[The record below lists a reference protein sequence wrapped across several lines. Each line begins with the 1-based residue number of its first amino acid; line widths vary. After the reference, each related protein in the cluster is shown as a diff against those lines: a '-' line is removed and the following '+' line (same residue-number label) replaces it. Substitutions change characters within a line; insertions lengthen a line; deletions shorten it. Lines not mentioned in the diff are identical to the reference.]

1 MLNSSTQI
9 IISDLTIL
17 KRCARPLFSK
27 ENKGLFFLKQME
39 VYKMQKKIYELEK
52 EFNSNVQCGLSNDQ
66 ISSNKEKYGKNA
78 LEEKKKT
85 PLIIKFL
92 LEFKDPLIIILIIA
106 AIVSV
111 IVDPHEWIESVIIM
125 VVVLINAILG
135 LYQENKAEK
144 SLEALKKMSASSC
157 KVIRDN
163 SIQTIPSEEL
173 VVGDIILVEAGD
185 SIPADARIIECS
197 NLKVEEAALTGES
210 VPVDKNSDYIEE
222 DDIPLGDKKNC
233 LFSSTYV
240 TNGKAKA
247 IVTSVGM
254 STEIGKIA
262 SMLSEQK
269 EELTPLQHKLNKVGN
284 VIGILALSVCVVV
297 FILEMIALK
306 WDWSQFSEAFITAVA
321 LAVAAIPEGL
331 ATVVTIVLS
340 IGVTKMSKKS
350 AIVKKLPAVETL
362 GSCNVICSDKTG
374 TLTQNKMTVTKIYL
388 NEIKDVINL
397 TKEEK
402 KMITYFA
409 ICCDA
414 AIEEKDGKFIRIG
427 DPTELALLDINMVHG
442 ENIKNY
448 NRVLD
453 LPFDSDRKLMTT
465 VIKVDDKYIAITKG
479 APDKVV
485 GLTTNNKEFKAK
497 ALEANTQMAN
507 DALRVLALAIKTF
520 DNMPTADD
528 LEFDMDFVG
537 LVGMIDPARPEVKD
551 AIKIATKAGIKTVM
565 ITGDHIVTACAIAK
579 ELGILKDG
587 DKAITSL
594 ELEELSDEYLEEHIH
609 EYSVFAR
616 VAPKDKV
623 RIVEAWQKNGAI
635 CAMTGDGVNDAPAL
649 KKAEIGCAMGIT
661 GTDVSKEAA
670 DMILTDDNFSTI
682 VSAVKEG
689 RGIYDNIR
697 KCVKYLLSSNIGEVI
712 TIFVASLLTAF
723 GIINL
728 GTPLAAMH
736 LLWINLI
743 TDSLPAFGI
752 GMEEAEDS
760 VMDSKPRPKNEG
772 FFANGYAW
780 KICVE
785 GLIIGGVT
793 LISYIIGEQV
803 SHSLG
808 QTMAFLTLSSTQ
820 LFHAYNVKS
829 DHSVFSA
836 KSYKNKFMNF
846 AFILGFTLQI
856 FVIYCP
862 GVRDL
867 FEFAPLPF
875 SYFAISIGL
884 SLVMVV
890 VMEISKLIKR
900 RNKK

>member
-1 MLNSSTQI
+1 MQKTLNELEVELNSN
-9 IISDLTIL
+9 L
-17 KRCARPLFSK
+17 
-27 ENKGLFFLKQME
+27 NGGLNQQQVEESLAKH
-39 VYKMQKKIYELEK
+39 
-52 EFNSNVQCGLSNDQ
+52 
-66 ISSNKEKYGKNA
+66 GKNM

-85 PLIIKFL
+85 PLFIKFL
-92 LEFKDPLIIILIIA
+92 LQFKDPLIIILMIA
-106 AIVSV
+106 AIISV
-111 IVDPHEWIESVIIM
+111 VVDPHEWIESVIIA

-135 LYQENKAEK
+135 VYQENKAEK
-144 SLEALKKMSASSC
+144 SLEALKKMSASTC
-157 KVIRDN
+157 KVIRNN
-163 SIQTIPSEEL
+163 SLQTINATDL

-185 SIPADARIIECS
+185 SIPADARIIECT

-210 VPVDKNSDYIEE
+210 VPVDKHSNYIDKE
-222 DDIPLGDKKNC
+222 DIALGDMKNC

-240 TNGKAKA
+240 TNGKARA

-254 STEIGKIA
+254 NTEIGKIA
-262 SMLSEQK
+262 NMLNEQK
-269 EELTPLQHKLNKVGN
+269 DELTPLQQKLNKVGSA
-284 VIGILALSVCVVV
+284 IGILALGVCAVV
-297 FILEMIALK
+297 FILEMIAIS
-306 WDWSQFSEAFITAVA
+306 WDWSEFSEAFITAVA

-340 IGVTKMSKKS
+340 IGVTKMSKQN

-388 NEIKDVINL
+388 DDIKDVKDI
-397 TKEEK
+397 TAEEK
-402 KMITYFA
+402 RMITYFA

-414 AIEEKDGKFIRIG
+414 SIEKKNGNFVRIG
-427 DPTELALLDINMVHG
+427 DPTELALLDVNIACG

-448 NRVLD
+448 QRLLD
-453 LPFDSDRKLMTT
+453 IPFDSERKLMTT
-465 VIKVDDKYIAITKG
+465 VIKVNDKFVSITKG
-479 APDKVV
+479 APDRVINLSVNNQDVLDKANKANSEMA
-485 GLTTNNKEFKAK
+485 TN
-497 ALEANTQMAN
+497 
-507 DALRVLALAIKTF
+507 ALRVLALGIK
-520 DNMPTADD
+520 
-528 LEFDMDFVG
+528 EFDYLPKVEELENNLTFVG

-551 AIKIATKAGIKTVM
+551 SIKVATKAGIKTVM

-579 ELGILKDG
+579 ELGILKEG
-587 DKAITSL
+587 DRAITSQ
-594 ELEELSDEYLEEHIH
+594 ELDELSDEYLAEHIH
-609 EYSVFAR
+609 EFSVFAR

-623 RIVEAWQKNGAI
+623 RIVEAWQKNDAI

-682 VSAVKEG
+682 VSAVKQG

-697 KCVKYLLSSNIGEVI
+697 KCVKYLLSSNIGEVL

-723 GIINL
+723 GILNL

-752 GMEEAEDS
+752 GMEEAEES
-760 VMDSKPRPKNEG
+760 IMDQKPRSKKEG
-772 FFANGYAW
+772 FFADGYAW
-780 KICVE
+780 KIVFE
-785 GLIIGGVT
+785 GIIIGLVT
-793 LISYIIGEQV
+793 LVAYVLGSYAFGLEEEIA
-803 SHSLG
+803 HSVG

-829 DHSVFSA
+829 KHSVFSK
-836 KSYKNKFMNF
+836 KSYKNSFMNF
-846 AFILGFTLQI
+846 AFILGFSLQVI
-856 FVIYCP
+856 VIYMV

-867 FEFAPLPF
+867 FEFTPLSF
-875 SYFAISIGL
+875 VQFIICIGL
-884 SLVMVV
+884 SLVMVAI
-890 VMEISKLIKR
+890 MEVHKLIER
-900 RNKK
+900 RKNK

>member
-1 MLNSSTQI
+1 
-9 IISDLTIL
+9 
-17 KRCARPLFSK
+17 
-27 ENKGLFFLKQME
+27 
-39 VYKMQKKIYELEK
+39 MQKKLNDYEK
-52 EFNSNVQCGLSNDQ
+52 EFSSNLQCGLSDAEVLKNR
-66 ISSNKEKYGKNA
+66 EKYGKNV

-85 PLIIKFL
+85 PLFLKFL
-92 LEFKDPLIIILIIA
+92 SEFKDPLIIILIIA

-111 IVDPHEWIESVIIM
+111 IVDKEEWVESVIIM
-125 VVVLINAILG
+125 IVVLVNAILG

-144 SLEALKKMSASSC
+144 SLEALKKMSSSAC
-157 KVIRDN
+157 KVIRAN
-163 SIQTIPSEEL
+163 VIQTIATEDL
-173 VVGDIILVEAGD
+173 VVGDIIIVEAGD
-185 SIPADARIIECS
+185 SIPADALIIESS

-210 VPVDKNSDYIEE
+210 VPVDKNNEYIEK

-254 STEIGKIA
+254 ATEIGKIA

-284 VIGILALSVCVVV
+284 VIGIMALAICVVV
-297 FILEMIALK
+297 FFLEMIAL
-306 WDWSQFSEAFITAVA
+306 DWEWSKFSEAFITAVA

-340 IGVTKMSKKS
+340 IGVTKMSKRN

-388 NEIKDVINL
+388 NEIKDVNHL
-397 TKEEK
+397 SEEEK

-414 AIEEKDGKFIRIG
+414 AIEEKDGKMVRIG
-427 DPTELALLDINMVHG
+427 DPTELALLDINLVHG
-442 ENIKNY
+442 KDIKSF
-448 NRVLD
+448 NRLLD

-465 VIKVDDKYIAITKG
+465 VIKVNDKYVAITKG
-479 APDKVV
+479 APDRVIN
-485 GLTTNNKEFKAK
+485 LSINNNEIKEK
-497 ALEANTQMAN
+497 ALNANSEMAN
-507 DALRVLALAIKTF
+507 SALRVLALAVKEF
-520 DNMPTADD
+520 DKLPSPED
-528 LEFDMDFVG
+528 LEHDLDFVG
-537 LVGMIDPARPEVKD
+537 LVGMIDPARPEVKE
-551 AIKIATKAGIKTVM
+551 AIKVATKAGIKTVM

-579 ELGILKDG
+579 ELGILKEG
-587 DKAITSL
+587 DRAITSQ

-609 EYSVFAR
+609 EFSVFAR

-623 RIVEAWQKNGAI
+623 RIVEAWQKNDAI

-682 VSAVKEG
+682 VSAVKQG

-712 TIFVASLLTAF
+712 TIFVASLITAF
-723 GIINL
+723 GAASF

-760 VMDSKPRPKNEG
+760 VMDSKPRSKFEG

-780 KICVE
+780 KICFE
-785 GLIIGGVT
+785 GVIIGLVT
-793 LISYIIGEQV
+793 LVAYAIGEQV
-803 SHSLG
+803 SHSVG

-829 DHSVFSA
+829 NHSVFSPR
-836 KSYKNKFMNF
+836 SYKNKFMNF
-846 AFILGFTLQI
+846 AFILGFVLQV

-867 FEFAPLPF
+867 FEFSPLTLTNF
-875 SYFAISIGL
+875 GICIGL
-884 SLVMVV
+884 SLIMVV
-890 VMEISKLIKR
+890 IMEISKLIQRHK
-900 RNKK
+900 NK

>member
-1 MLNSSTQI
+1 
-9 IISDLTIL
+9 
-17 KRCARPLFSK
+17 
-27 ENKGLFFLKQME
+27 
-39 VYKMQKKIYELEK
+39 MQKKLHELET
-52 EFNSNVQCGLSNDQ
+52 EFNSSLEYGLKDEQVVLNR
-66 ISSNKEKYGKNA
+66 EKYGKNA

-92 LEFKDPLIIILIIA
+92 EQFKDPLIIILIIA

-111 IVDPHEWIESVIIM
+111 IVDQEEWIESVIIA
-125 VVVLINAILG
+125 VVVLLNAILG

-144 SLEALKKMSASSC
+144 SLEALKKMSAATC
-157 KVIRDN
+157 KVIRN
-163 SIQTIPSEEL
+163 GMLQTINADEL
-173 VVGDIILVEAGD
+173 VVGDIISIEAGD
-185 SIPADARIIECS
+185 SIPADARIIEYS
-197 NLKVEEAALTGES
+197 NLQVEEAALTGES
-210 VPVDKNSDYIEE
+210 VPVNKNNLDIEN
-222 DDIPLGDKKNC
+222 DDVPLGDKKNC

-240 TNGKAKA
+240 TNGKGKA
-247 IVTSVGM
+247 IVTEVGM
-254 STEIGKIA
+254 QTEIGKIA
-262 SMLSEQK
+262 NMLSSQEQ
-269 EELTPLQHKLNKVGN
+269 ELTPLQEKLNKVGSA
-284 VIGILALSVCVVV
+284 IGFLCLGVCLVV
-297 FILEMIALK
+297 FVLEMMAVK
-306 WDWSQFSEAFITAVA
+306 WDWSLFSEAFKTAVA

-340 IGVTKMSKKS
+340 IGVTKMSKQN

-374 TLTQNKMTVTKIYL
+374 TLTQNKMTVTKLYL
-388 NEIKDVINL
+388 DEVKDIDGL
-397 TKEEK
+397 TESEKE
-402 KMITYFA
+402 MLLYFA

-414 AIEEKDGKFIRIG
+414 SIEEKDGKMVRIG
-427 DPTELALLDINMVHG
+427 DPTELALLDVNNVNGGDISKYRR
-442 ENIKNY
+442 I
-448 NRVLD
+448 LD

-465 VIKVDDKYIAITKG
+465 VIKVDDEYVAITKG
-479 APDKVV
+479 APDKIINMSINS
-485 GLTTNNKEFKAK
+485 TIEKENALKA
-497 ALEANTQMAN
+497 NSDMAQN
-507 DALRVLALAIKTF
+507 ALRVLALAIRKF
-520 DNMPTADD
+520 NELPGKQE
-528 LEFDMDFVG
+528 LEVDFTLVG
-537 LVGMIDPARPEVKD
+537 LVGMIDPARPEVKE
-551 AIKIATKAGIKTVM
+551 AIKVATGAGIKTVM
-565 ITGDHIVTACAIAK
+565 ITGDHIVTASAIAK
-579 ELGILKDG
+579 ELGILKEN

-594 ELEELSDEYLEEHIH
+594 ELDELSDEYLEQHIH

-623 RIVEAWQKNGAI
+623 RIVEAWQKRDAI

-697 KCVKYLLSSNIGEVI
+697 KCVKYLLSSNIGEVL

-723 GIINL
+723 GIVNL

-752 GMEEAEDS
+752 GMEEAEDTI
-760 VMDSKPRPKNEG
+760 MNEKPRSKKEG

-785 GLIIGGVT
+785 GIIIGTVT
-793 LISYIIGEQV
+793 LIAYIIGHFSGLENA
-803 SHSLG
+803 HSLG

-829 DHSVFSA
+829 HHSVFSL

-846 AFILGFTLQI
+846 AFIVGFALQI
-856 FVIYCP
+856 LVIYTP
-862 GVRDL
+862 GVQEL
-867 FEFAPLPF
+867 FEFVPLSF
-875 SYFAISIGL
+875 KYFIICIGL

-890 VMEISKLIKR
+890 IMEITKFIKKVR
-900 RNKK
+900 K

>member
-1 MLNSSTQI
+1 
-9 IISDLTIL
+9 
-17 KRCARPLFSK
+17 
-27 ENKGLFFLKQME
+27 
-39 VYKMQKKIYELEK
+39 MQKKLQELET
-52 EFNSNVQCGLSNDQ
+52 EF
-66 ISSNKEKYGKNA
+66 SSNLQGGLTDEQVLKNRETYGVNA

-85 PLIIKFL
+85 PMIVKFL

-106 AIVSV
+106 AVVS
-111 IVDPHEWIESVIIM
+111 IIIDPHEWIESLIIM
-125 VVVLINAILG
+125 IVVLVNAILG

-144 SLEALKKMSASSC
+144 SLEALQKMSAATC
-157 KVIRDN
+157 KVYRNN
-163 SIQTIPSEEL
+163 SLQTIETKDL
-173 VVGDIILVEAGD
+173 VVGDIIYVEAGD
-185 SIPADARIIECS
+185 SIPADARIIDCS

-210 VPVDKNSDYIEE
+210 VPVNKNADYIEE
-222 DDIPLGDKKNC
+222 EDIPLGDRKNC

-240 TNGKAKA
+240 TNGKANA
-247 IVTSVGM
+247 IVTAVGM

-269 EELTPLQHKLNKVGN
+269 EELTPLQHKLNKVGSS
-284 VIGILALSVCVVV
+284 IGILCLVVCAVV
-297 FILEMIALK
+297 FVMEMFTVH
-306 WDWSQFSEAFITAVA
+306 WDWTKFADAFKIAVS

-340 IGVTKMSKKS
+340 IGVTKMSKQN

-374 TLTQNKMTVTKIYL
+374 TLTQNKMTVVKIYTDS
-388 NEIKDVINL
+388 IKEFNNL
-397 TKEEK
+397 TETDK
-402 KMITYFA
+402 KMILYNA

-414 AIEEKDGKFIRIG
+414 SIKTENGRIIRIG
-427 DPTELALLDINMVHG
+427 DPTELALLDLNLAYGEDIN
-442 ENIKNY
+442 NY
-448 NRVLD
+448 RRLLD

-465 VIKVDDKYIAITKG
+465 VIKVDEKYVAITKG
-479 APDKVV
+479 APDKVIN
-485 GLTTNNKEFKAK
+485 LSINPESEKEAALNANKE
-497 ALEANTQMAN
+497 MATN
-507 DALRVLALAIKTF
+507 ALRVLALATKEF
-520 DNMPTADD
+520 DKLPTAEE
-528 LEFDMDFVG
+528 LEYDMNFVG
-537 LVGMIDPARPEVKD
+537 LVGMIDPARPEVKES
-551 AIKIATKAGIKTVM
+551 IKVATKAGIKTVM

-579 ELGILKDG
+579 ELGILKEG
-587 DKAITSL
+587 DRAITSQ
-594 ELEELSDEYLEEHIH
+594 ELDELSDEYLEEHIH
-609 EYSVFAR
+609 EFSVFAR

-623 RIVEAWQKNGAI
+623 RIVEAWQKRDAI

-697 KCVKYLLSSNIGEVI
+697 KCVKYLLSSNIGEVL
-712 TIFVASLLTAF
+712 TIFIASLLGVIGFLTGEDA
-723 GIINL
+723 
-728 GTPLAAMH
+728 TPLAAMH

-760 VMDSKPRPKNEG
+760 VMDQKPRPKNEG
-772 FFANGYAW
+772 FFANGYIW

-785 GLIIGGVT
+785 GVIIGGVT
-793 LISYIIGEQV
+793 LIAYLLGNKV
-803 SHSLG
+803 FNNHMVG

-829 DHSVFSA
+829 HHSVFSP

-846 AFILGFTLQI
+846 AFIVGFALQI
-856 FVIYCP
+856 AVIYIP
-862 GVRDL
+862 GIQDL
-867 FEFAPLPF
+867 FEFAPLTIAQF
-875 SYFAISIGL
+875 GICIGL

-890 VMEISKLIKR
+890 IQEIIKLVNRLK
-900 RNKK
+900 NK

>member
-1 MLNSSTQI
+1 MQKQLKELEKDYCTSLECGLSDENI
-9 IISDLTIL
+9 IIS
-17 KRCARPLFSK
+17 R
-27 ENKGLFFLKQME
+27 
-39 VYKMQKKIYELEK
+39 
-52 EFNSNVQCGLSNDQ
+52 
-66 ISSNKEKYGKNA
+66 EKYGKNE

-92 LEFKDPLIIILIIA
+92 AEFKDPLIIILIIA

-111 IVDPHEWIESVIIM
+111 IVDHHEWVESVIIM
-125 VVVLINAILG
+125 IVVLINAILG

-144 SLEALKKMSASSC
+144 SLEALKKMSSSLS

-163 SIQTIPSEEL
+163 SIQTIATSDI
-173 VVGDIILVEAGD
+173 VVGDIILFEAGD
-185 SIPADARIIECS
+185 LVPADARIIECS

-210 VPVDKNSDYIEE
+210 VPVDKNNEYIEDE
-222 DDIPLGDKKNC
+222 NIPLGDKKNC

-247 IVTSVGM
+247 VVTSVGM
-254 STEIGKIA
+254 NTEIGKIA

-284 VIGILALSVCVVV
+284 VIGIMALAICAFV
-297 FILEMIALK
+297 FILEMIAIN
-306 WDWSQFSEAFITAVA
+306 WDWSNFSKAFITAVA

-340 IGVTKMSKKS
+340 IGVTKMSKKN

-374 TLTQNKMTVTKIYL
+374 TLTQNKMTVTKLYL
-388 NEIKDVINL
+388 NDVKDVKNL
-397 TKEEK
+397 TEEEK

-414 AIEEKDGKFIRIG
+414 AIEEKDGKIVRIG
-427 DPTELALLDINMVHG
+427 DPTELALLDINLVHG
-442 ENIKNY
+442 ESIKKY
-448 NRVLD
+448 NRLID

-465 VIKVDDKYIAITKG
+465 VIKENDKYIAITKG
-479 APDKVV
+479 APDKVINLSV
-485 GLTTNNKEFKAK
+485 NNKEEVEK
-497 ALEANTQMAN
+497 ALRINSEMAN
-507 DALRVLALAIKTF
+507 AALRVLALAVK
-520 DNMPTADD
+520 
-528 LEFDMDFVG
+528 EFDKLPNPDQLETDLTFIG
-537 LVGMIDPARPEVKD
+537 LVGMIDPARPEVKE
-551 AIKIATKAGIKTVM
+551 AIALSIKAGIKTVM

-579 ELGILKDG
+579 ELGILKEG
-587 DKAITSL
+587 DRAITSQ

-609 EYSVFAR
+609 EFSVFAR

-623 RIVEAWQKNGAI
+623 RIVEAWQKRDAI

-661 GTDVSKEAA
+661 GTDVSKQAA

-682 VSAVKEG
+682 VSAVKQG

-697 KCVKYLLSSNIGEVI
+697 KCVKYLLSSNIGEVV

-723 GIINL
+723 NIISL
-728 GTPLAAMH
+728 GTPLSAMH

-760 VMDSKPRPKNEG
+760 IMESKPRLKNQG
-772 FFANGYAW
+772 FFANGYAYM
-780 KICVE
+780 ICIE
-785 GLIIGGVT
+785 GLLIGILT
-793 LISYIIGEQV
+793 LTAYIIGESV
-803 SHSLG
+803 SHSIG

-829 DHSVFSA
+829 HHSIFSP
-836 KSYKNKFMNF
+836 KSYKNSFMNF
-846 AFILGFTLQI
+846 AFILGFVLQV

-867 FEFAPLPF
+867 FEFTPLQF
-875 SYFAISIGL
+875 KYFIISISL
-884 SLVMVV
+884 SLIIVV
-890 VMEISKLIKR
+890 IMEIYKLIKKIK
-900 RNKK
+900 NKK

>member
-1 MLNSSTQI
+1 
-9 IISDLTIL
+9 
-17 KRCARPLFSK
+17 
-27 ENKGLFFLKQME
+27 
-39 VYKMQKKIYELEK
+39 MQKRLNELETD
-52 EFNSNVQCGLSNDQ
+52 FDTNLQCGLSASKVEQNR
-66 ISSNKEKYGKNA
+66 EKYGKNA
-78 LEEKKKT
+78 LQEKKKT
-85 PLIIKFL
+85 PMILKFL
-92 LEFKDPLIIILIIA
+92 AEFKDPLILILIAA
-106 AIVSV
+106 AIISV

-144 SLEALKKMSASSC
+144 SLEALKKMSASTC

-163 SIQTIPSEEL
+163 TIQTIVTEEL

-185 SIPADARIIECS
+185 SVPADARIIECS

-210 VPVDKNSDYIEE
+210 VPVDKNSEYIEAE
-222 DDIPLGDKKNC
+222 GIPLGDMKNS

-254 STEIGKIA
+254 QTEIGKIA

-269 EELTPLQHKLNKVGN
+269 EELTPLQNKLNKVGKI
-284 VIGILALSVCVVV
+284 IGILALSVCVVV
-297 FILEMIALK
+297 FLLEMIALK

-340 IGVTKMSKKS
+340 IGVTKMSKRN

-374 TLTQNKMTVTKIYL
+374 TLTQNKMTVTKLYL
-388 NEIKDVINL
+388 NEVKEIKDL
-397 TKEEK
+397 TAEEK
-402 KMITYFA
+402 KMVTYFA

-414 AIEEKDGKFIRIG
+414 AIEEKDGQLIRIG
-427 DPTELALLDINMVHG
+427 DPTELALLDINLVHG
-442 ENIKNY
+442 EDIRQY

-465 VIKVDDKYIAITKG
+465 VIKSGDKYVAITKG
-479 APDKVV
+479 APDRVI
-485 GLTTNNKEFKAK
+485 GLTVNSQEEKEN
-497 ALEANTQMAN
+497 ALNANAQMAN
-507 DALRVLALAIKTF
+507 DALRVLALGIQTF
-520 DNMPTADD
+520 DYLPTAEELEKD
-528 LEFDMDFVG
+528 LTLVG
-537 LVGMIDPARPEVKD
+537 LVGMIDPARPEVFES
-551 AIKIATKAGIKTVM
+551 IKVATKAGIKTVM
-565 ITGDHIVTACAIAK
+565 ITGDHIVTACAIAR
-579 ELGILKDG
+579 ELGILKEG
-587 DKAITSL
+587 DRAITSQ
-594 ELEELSDEYLEEHIH
+594 ELDELSDEYLAEHIH
-609 EYSVFAR
+609 EFSVFAR

-623 RIVEAWQKNGAI
+623 RIVEAWQKRDAI

-697 KCVKYLLSSNIGEVI
+697 KCVKYLLSSNIGEVL

-752 GMEEAEDS
+752 GMEEAEDT
-760 VMDSKPRPKNEG
+760 VMDSKPRSKNEG

-780 KICVE
+780 KICLE
-785 GLIIGGVT
+785 GIIIGAVT
-793 LISYIIGEQV
+793 LIAYIIGEQV
-803 SHSLG
+803 DHSVG

-829 DHSVFSA
+829 NHSVFSK

-846 AFILGFTLQI
+846 AFLLGFGLQV

-862 GVRDL
+862 GIRDL
-867 FEFAPLPF
+867 FEFAPLHIE
-875 SYFAISIGL
+875 YFAISIAL
-884 SLVMVV
+884 SLVMVAI
-890 VMEISKLIKR
+890 MEVYKLVTKLKAKKAQ
-900 RNKK
+900 NK

>member
-1 MLNSSTQI
+1 
-9 IISDLTIL
+9 
-17 KRCARPLFSK
+17 
-27 ENKGLFFLKQME
+27 
-39 VYKMQKKIYELEK
+39 MQKKLQELET
-52 EFNSNVQCGLSNDQ
+52 EF
-66 ISSNKEKYGKNA
+66 SSNLQGGLTDEQVLKNRETYGVNA

-85 PLIIKFL
+85 PMIIKFL

-106 AIVSV
+106 AVVS
-111 IVDPHEWIESVIIM
+111 IIIDPHEWIESLIIM
-125 VVVLINAILG
+125 IVVLVNAILG

-144 SLEALKKMSASSC
+144 SLEALQKMSAATC
-157 KVIRDN
+157 KVYRNN
-163 SIQTIPSEEL
+163 SLQTIETKDL
-173 VVGDIILVEAGD
+173 VVGDIIYVEAGD
-185 SIPADARIIECS
+185 SIPADARIIDCS

-210 VPVDKNSDYIEE
+210 VPVNKNADYIEE
-222 DDIPLGDKKNC
+222 EDIPLGDRKNC

-240 TNGKAKA
+240 TNGKANA
-247 IVTSVGM
+247 IVTAVGM

-269 EELTPLQHKLNKVGN
+269 EELTPLQHKLNKVGSS
-284 VIGILALSVCVVV
+284 IGILCLIVCAVV
-297 FILEMIALK
+297 FVMEMFTVH
-306 WDWSQFSEAFITAVA
+306 WDWTKFADAFKIAVS

-340 IGVTKMSKKS
+340 IGVTKMSKQN

-374 TLTQNKMTVTKIYL
+374 TLTQNKMTVVKIYTDS
-388 NEIKDVINL
+388 IKEFNNL
-397 TKEEK
+397 TEYDK
-402 KMITYFA
+402 KMILYNA

-414 AIEEKDGKFIRIG
+414 SIKTENGRIIRIG
-427 DPTELALLDINMVHG
+427 DPTELALLDLNLAYGEDIN
-442 ENIKNY
+442 NY
-448 NRVLD
+448 RRLLD

-465 VIKVDDKYIAITKG
+465 VIKVDEKYVAITKG
-479 APDKVV
+479 APDKVIN
-485 GLTTNNKEFKAK
+485 LSINPESEKEAALNANKE
-497 ALEANTQMAN
+497 MATN
-507 DALRVLALAIKTF
+507 ALRVLALATK
-520 DNMPTADD
+520 
-528 LEFDMDFVG
+528 EFDKLPTVEELEYDMNFVG
-537 LVGMIDPARPEVKD
+537 LVGMIDPARPEVKES
-551 AIKIATKAGIKTVM
+551 IKVATKAGIKTVM

-579 ELGILKDG
+579 ELGILKEG
-587 DKAITSL
+587 DRAITSQ
-594 ELEELSDEYLEEHIH
+594 ELDELSDEYLEEHIH
-609 EYSVFAR
+609 EFSVFAR

-623 RIVEAWQKNGAI
+623 RIVEAWQKRDAI

-697 KCVKYLLSSNIGEVI
+697 KCVKYLLSSNIGEVL
-712 TIFVASLLTAF
+712 TIFIASLLGVIGFLTGEDA
-723 GIINL
+723 
-728 GTPLAAMH
+728 TPLAAMH

-760 VMDSKPRPKNEG
+760 VMDQKPRPKNEG
-772 FFANGYAW
+772 FFANGYIW

-785 GLIIGGVT
+785 GVIIGGVT
-793 LISYIIGEQV
+793 LIAYLLGNKV
-803 SHSLG
+803 FNNHMVG

-829 DHSVFSA
+829 HHSVFSP

-846 AFILGFTLQI
+846 AFIVGFALQI
-856 FVIYCP
+856 AVIYIP
-862 GVRDL
+862 GIQDL
-867 FEFAPLPF
+867 FEFASLNIAQF
-875 SYFAISIGL
+875 GICIGL

-890 VMEISKLIKR
+890 IQEIIKLVNRLK
-900 RNKK
+900 NK

>member
-1 MLNSSTQI
+1 
-9 IISDLTIL
+9 
-17 KRCARPLFSK
+17 
-27 ENKGLFFLKQME
+27 
-39 VYKMQKKIYELEK
+39 MQKRLNELETD
-52 EFNSNVQCGLSNDQ
+52 FDTNLQCGLSASKVEQNR
-66 ISSNKEKYGKNA
+66 EKYGKNA
-78 LEEKKKT
+78 LQEKKKT
-85 PLIIKFL
+85 PMILKFL
-92 LEFKDPLIIILIIA
+92 AEFKDPLILILIAA
-106 AIVSV
+106 AIISV

-144 SLEALKKMSASSC
+144 SLEALKKMSASTC

-163 SIQTIPSEEL
+163 TIQTIVTEEL

-185 SIPADARIIECS
+185 SVPADARIIECS

-210 VPVDKNSDYIEE
+210 VPVDKNSEYIEAE
-222 DDIPLGDKKNC
+222 GIPLGDMKNS

-254 STEIGKIA
+254 QTEIGKIA

-269 EELTPLQHKLNKVGN
+269 EELTPLQNKLNKVGKI
-284 VIGILALSVCVVV
+284 IGILALSVCVVV
-297 FILEMIALK
+297 FLLEMIALK

-340 IGVTKMSKKS
+340 IGVTKMSKRN

-374 TLTQNKMTVTKIYL
+374 TLTQNKMTVTKLYL
-388 NEIKDVINL
+388 NEVKEIKDL
-397 TKEEK
+397 TAEEK
-402 KMITYFA
+402 KMVTYFA

-414 AIEEKDGKFIRIG
+414 AIEEKDGQLIRIG
-427 DPTELALLDINMVHG
+427 DPTELALLDINLVHG
-442 ENIKNY
+442 EDIRQY

-465 VIKVDDKYIAITKG
+465 VIKVDDKYVAITKG
-479 APDKVV
+479 APDRVI
-485 GLTTNNKEFKAK
+485 GLTVNSQEEKEN
-497 ALEANTQMAN
+497 ALNANAQMAN
-507 DALRVLALAIKTF
+507 DALRVLALGIQTF
-520 DNMPTADD
+520 DYLPTAEELERD
-528 LEFDMDFVG
+528 LTLVG
-537 LVGMIDPARPEVKD
+537 LVGMIDPARPEVFES
-551 AIKIATKAGIKTVM
+551 IKVATKAGIKTVM
-565 ITGDHIVTACAIAK
+565 ITGDHIVTACAIAR
-579 ELGILKDG
+579 ELGILKEG
-587 DKAITSL
+587 DRAITSQ
-594 ELEELSDEYLEEHIH
+594 ELDELSDEYLAEHIH
-609 EYSVFAR
+609 EFSVFAR

-623 RIVEAWQKNGAI
+623 RIVEAWQKRDAI

-697 KCVKYLLSSNIGEVI
+697 KCVKYLLSSNIGEVL

-752 GMEEAEDS
+752 GMEEAEDT
-760 VMDSKPRPKNEG
+760 VMDSKPRSKNEG

-780 KICVE
+780 KICLE
-785 GLIIGGVT
+785 GIIIGAVT
-793 LISYIIGEQV
+793 LIAYIIGEQV
-803 SHSLG
+803 DHSVG

-829 DHSVFSA
+829 NHSVFSK

-846 AFILGFTLQI
+846 AFLLGFGLQV

-862 GVRDL
+862 GIRDL
-867 FEFAPLPF
+867 FEFAPLHIE
-875 SYFAISIGL
+875 YFAISIAL
-884 SLVMVV
+884 SLVMVAI
-890 VMEISKLIKR
+890 MEVYKLVTKLKAKKAQ
-900 RNKK
+900 NK

>member
-1 MLNSSTQI
+1 
-9 IISDLTIL
+9 
-17 KRCARPLFSK
+17 
-27 ENKGLFFLKQME
+27 ME
-39 VYKMQKKIYELEK
+39 KKLEELEI
-52 EFNSNVQCGLSNDQ
+52 EFGTNLEGGLDESQVEQNR
-66 ISSNKEKYGKNA
+66 EKYGKNE

-85 PLIIKFL
+85 PLILKFL
-92 LEFKDPLIIILIIA
+92 GEFKDPLIIILIIA
-106 AIVSV
+106 AVVS
-111 IVDPHEWIESVIIM
+111 IIIDPHEWVESLIIM
-125 VVVLINAILG
+125 IVVLVNAILG

-144 SLEALKKMSASSC
+144 SLEALQKMSAATC
-157 KVIRDN
+157 KVIRNN
-163 SIQTIPSEEL
+163 SIQTIDANQL
-173 VVGDIILVEAGD
+173 VVGDIIYVEAGD

-210 VPVDKNSDYIEE
+210 VPVNKNSDYIEA
-222 DDIPLGDKKNC
+222 DDIPLGDRKNC

-247 IVTSVGM
+247 VVTAVGM
-254 STEIGKIA
+254 RTEIGKIA
-262 SMLSEQK
+262 GMLSEQK
-269 EELTPLQHKLNKVGN
+269 DDLTPLQHKLNKVGSA
-284 VIGILALSVCVVV
+284 IGILCLVICVIV
-297 FILEMIALK
+297 FLMEMITLN
-306 WDWSQFSEAFITAVA
+306 WDWSKFADAFKIAVS

-340 IGVTKMSKKS
+340 IGVTKMSKQN

-374 TLTQNKMTVTKIYL
+374 TLTQNKMTVTKLYL
-388 NEIKDVINL
+388 NEVKDAKEL
-397 TKEEK
+397 TFEER
-402 KMITYFA
+402 KMVTYFA

-414 AIEEKDGKFIRIG
+414 SIETKNGNLVRIG
-427 DPTELALLDINMVHG
+427 DPTELALLDINIAYG
-442 ENIKNY
+442 EDIHSY
-448 NRVLD
+448 ARLLD

-465 VIKVDDKYIAITKG
+465 VIKDGKKYIAITKG
-479 APDKVV
+479 APDRVINLSVNGEDIK
-485 GLTTNNKEFKAK
+485 KK
-497 ALEANTQMAN
+497 ALEANKEMAMN
-507 DALRVLALAIKTF
+507 ALRVLALGVKEFTK
-520 DNMPTADD
+520 MPTAED
-528 LEFDMDFVG
+528 LEYDLTFVG

-551 AIKIATKAGIKTVM
+551 SIRVATAAGIKTVM
-565 ITGDHIVTACAIAK
+565 ITGDHIVTASAIAK

-587 DKAITSL
+587 DRAITSQ
-594 ELEELSDEYLEEHIH
+594 ELEDLSDEYLEEHIH
-609 EYSVFAR
+609 EFSVFAR

-623 RIVEAWQKNGAI
+623 RIVEAWQKRDAI
-635 CAMTGDGVNDAPAL
+635 VAMTGDGVNDAPAL

-697 KCVKYLLSSNIGEVI
+697 KCVKYLLSSNIGEVL
-712 TIFVASLLTAF
+712 TIFIASLLGVI
-723 GIINL
+723 GIL
-728 GTPLAAMH
+728 TGDDATPLAAMH

-760 VMDSKPRPKNEG
+760 VMYQKPRPKHEG

-785 GLIIGGVT
+785 GVIIGGVT
-793 LISYIIGEQV
+793 LAAYLLGNLV
-803 SHSLG
+803 FNNHMVG

-829 DHSVFSA
+829 HHSVFSP

-846 AFILGFTLQI
+846 AFVVGFALQI
-856 FVIYCP
+856 AVIYIP
-862 GVRDL
+862 GIQDL
-867 FEFAPLPF
+867 FEFAPLTIGQF
-875 SYFAISIGL
+875 GICIGL

-890 VMEISKLIKR
+890 IMEIAKLV
-900 RNKK
+900 NKVKAKKAE

>member
-1 MLNSSTQI
+1 
-9 IISDLTIL
+9 
-17 KRCARPLFSK
+17 
-27 ENKGLFFLKQME
+27 
-39 VYKMQKKIYELEK
+39 MQKKLQELEK
-52 EFNSNVQCGLSNDQ
+52 EF
-66 ISSNKEKYGKNA
+66 SSNLSGGLTDEQVLKNRETYGVNA

-85 PLIIKFL
+85 PMIVKFL

-106 AIVSV
+106 AVVS
-111 IVDPHEWIESVIIM
+111 IIIDPHEWIESLIIM
-125 VVVLINAILG
+125 IVVLVNAILG

-144 SLEALKKMSASSC
+144 SLEALQKMSAATC
-157 KVIRDN
+157 KVYRNN
-163 SIQTIPSEEL
+163 SLQTIETKDL
-173 VVGDIILVEAGD
+173 VVGDIIYVEAGD
-185 SIPADARIIECS
+185 SIPADARIIDCS

-210 VPVDKNSDYIEE
+210 VPVNKNADYIEE
-222 DDIPLGDKKNC
+222 EDIPLGDRKNC

-240 TNGKAKA
+240 TNGKANA
-247 IVTSVGM
+247 IVTAVGM

-269 EELTPLQHKLNKVGN
+269 EELTPLQHKLNKVGSS
-284 VIGILALSVCVVV
+284 IGILCLVVCAVV
-297 FILEMIALK
+297 FVMEMFTVH
-306 WDWSQFSEAFITAVA
+306 WDWTKFADAFKIAVS

-340 IGVTKMSKKS
+340 IGVTKMSKQN

-374 TLTQNKMTVTKIYL
+374 TLTQNKMTVTKIYTDS
-388 NEIKDVINL
+388 IKEFGNL
-397 TKEEK
+397 TEYDK
-402 KMITYFA
+402 KMILYFA

-414 AIEEKDGKFIRIG
+414 SIKTEHGKIVRIG
-427 DPTELALLDINMVHG
+427 DPTELALLDLNLVYG
-442 ENIKNY
+442 EDIANY
-448 NRVLD
+448 KRLLD
-453 LPFDSDRKLMTT
+453 LPFDSERKLMTT
-465 VIKVDDKYIAITKG
+465 VIKVDEKYVAITKG
-479 APDKVV
+479 APDRVINLSTDDQAEKDAA
-485 GLTTNNKEFKAK
+485 LAANKE
-497 ALEANTQMAN
+497 MASN
-507 DALRVLALAIKTF
+507 ALRVLALAIKEF
-520 DNMPTADD
+520 DKMPTAED
-528 LEFDMDFVG
+528 LEYDMNLIG
-537 LVGMIDPARPEVKD
+537 LVGMIDPARPEVKES
-551 AIKIATKAGIKTVM
+551 IKVATKAGIKTVM

-579 ELGILKDG
+579 ELGILKEG
-587 DKAITSL
+587 DRAITSQ
-594 ELEELSDEYLEEHIH
+594 ELDELSDEYLEEHIH
-609 EYSVFAR
+609 EFSVFAR

-623 RIVEAWQKNGAI
+623 RIVEAWQKRDAI

-697 KCVKYLLSSNIGEVI
+697 KCVKYLLSSNIGEVL
-712 TIFVASLLTAF
+712 TIFVASLLGVVGFLTGEDA
-723 GIINL
+723 
-728 GTPLAAMH
+728 TPLAAMH

-760 VMDSKPRPKNEG
+760 VMDQKPRPKNEG
-772 FFANGYAW
+772 FFANGYIW

-785 GLIIGGVT
+785 GVIIGGVT
-793 LISYIIGEQV
+793 LIAYLLGNKVFQNHAV
-803 SHSLG
+803 G

-829 DHSVFSA
+829 HHSVFSP

-846 AFILGFTLQI
+846 AFIVGFALQI
-856 FVIYCP
+856 AVIYIP
-862 GVRDL
+862 GIQDL
-867 FEFAPLPF
+867 FEFAPLNIGQF
-875 SYFAISIGL
+875 GICIGL

-890 VMEISKLIKR
+890 IQEIIKLVNRLKG
-900 RNKK
+900 NK

>member
-1 MLNSSTQI
+1 
-9 IISDLTIL
+9 
-17 KRCARPLFSK
+17 
-27 ENKGLFFLKQME
+27 
-39 VYKMQKKIYELEK
+39 MQKKLHELET
-52 EFNSNVQCGLSNDQ
+52 EFNSSLEYGLKDEQVVLNR
-66 ISSNKEKYGKNA
+66 EKYGKNA

-92 LEFKDPLIIILIIA
+92 EQFKDPLIIILIIA

-111 IVDPHEWIESVIIM
+111 IVDQEEWIESVIIT
-125 VVVLINAILG
+125 VVVLLNAILG

-144 SLEALKKMSASSC
+144 SLEALKKMSAATC
-157 KVIRDN
+157 KVLRN
-163 SIQTIPSEEL
+163 GMLQTINADEL
-173 VVGDIILVEAGD
+173 VVGDIISIEAGD
-185 SIPADARIIECS
+185 SIPADARIIEYS
-197 NLKVEEAALTGES
+197 NLQVEEAALTGES
-210 VPVDKNSDYIEE
+210 VPVNKNNDLIEN
-222 DDIPLGDKKNC
+222 DDVPLGDKKNC

-247 IVTSVGM
+247 IVTEVGM
-254 STEIGKIA
+254 NTEIGKIA
-262 SMLSEQK
+262 NMLSSQEQ
-269 EELTPLQHKLNKVGN
+269 ELTPLQEKLNKVGSA
-284 VIGILALSVCVVV
+284 IGILCLGVCLVV
-297 FILEMIALK
+297 FALEMMAAN
-306 WDWSQFSEAFITAVA
+306 WDFTQFADAFKTAVA

-340 IGVTKMSKKS
+340 IGVTKMSKQN

-374 TLTQNKMTVTKIYL
+374 TLTQNKMTVTKLYL
-388 NEIKDVINL
+388 NEVKNIENVTDDE
-397 TKEEK
+397 KE
-402 KMITYFA
+402 MLLYFA

-414 AIEEKDGKFIRIG
+414 SIEEKDGKIVRIG
-427 DPTELALLDINMVHG
+427 DPTELALLDVNTLCGGDIT
-442 ENIKNY
+442 KY
-448 NRVLD
+448 KRVLD

-465 VIKVDDKYIAITKG
+465 VIKVGEKYVSITKG
-479 APDKVV
+479 APDRVINMSV
-485 GLTTNNKEFKAK
+485 NKQIEKDN
-497 ALEANTQMAN
+497 ALSANANMAEN
-507 DALRVLALAIKTF
+507 ALRVLALAIKEF
-520 DNMPTADD
+520 DRLPNQDD
-528 LEFDMDFVG
+528 LEKDFTLVG

-551 AIKIATKAGIKTVM
+551 AIKIATGAGIKTVM
-565 ITGDHIVTACAIAK
+565 ITGDHIVTASAIAK
-579 ELGILKDG
+579 ELGFLNDG
-587 DKAITSL
+587 DKAITSQQL
-594 ELEELSDEYLEEHIH
+594 DELSDEYLAEHIH

-623 RIVEAWQKNGAI
+623 RIVEAWQKRDAI

-682 VSAVKEG
+682 VAAVKQG

-697 KCVKYLLSSNIGEVI
+697 KCVKYLLSSNIGEVL

-723 GIINL
+723 GVIHL

-752 GMEEAEDS
+752 GMEEAEDT
-760 VMDSKPRPKNEG
+760 VMNEKPRSKKEG

-780 KICVE
+780 KIVIE
-785 GLIIGGVT
+785 GVVIGTVT
-793 LISYIIGEQV
+793 LLAYIIG
-803 SHSLG
+803 SYSGLDNAHSVG

-829 DHSVFSA
+829 HHSVFSL
-836 KSYKNKFMNF
+836 KSYKNGFMNF
-846 AFILGFTLQI
+846 AFIVGFSLQLL
-856 FVIYCP
+856 VIYTP
-862 GVRDL
+862 GVQNL
-867 FEFAPLPF
+867 FEFVPLTF
-875 SYFAISIGL
+875 GYFMICIGL

-890 VMEISKLIKR
+890 IMEIAKLIKR
-900 RNKK
+900 LNK